1 MFVTQASHRDMCDV
15 VWPAHPIIAG
25 QRLFVKTD
33 YLADYVA
40 QSWGLPRHT
49 LVTGLSDY
57 SPSTFMSDDQIR
69 SLFDRPNI
77 VEWYAQNV
85 CTVHP
90 KLKHLPIGLED
101 TPSKLDFCTRYG
113 QQLRDTPKAETVYTN
128 FSPATN
134 PHERNCFATS
144 AGPKVSF
151 EEYMRTMATHKY
163 VMCPMGNGID
173 THRFWEAQVCG
184 CIPIVR
190 CPKEFLATYAD
201 VPYISIP
208 GICHARFGHPNL
220 VVQRESVFAQN
231 RPSVPVVSVIQ
242 NHPLARGEHLA

>member
-1 MFVTQASHRDMCDV
+1 MFVTQEGHRDACDV
-15 VWPAHPIIAG
+15 VWPAEPEAG

-40 QSWGLPRHT
+40 RSGGFPLHT
-49 LVTGLSDY
+49 LVTGMSDY
-57 SPSTFMSDDQIR
+57 SPSTFMTDDQIHA
-69 SLFDRPNI
+69 LLARPNI
-77 VEWYAQNV
+77 VAWYAQNV
-85 CTVHP
+85 CTAHT
-90 KLKHLPIGLED
+90 KLKHLPIGLVD
-101 TPSKLDFCTRYG
+101 VPSKLAFCAKYE
-113 QQLRDTPKAETVYTN
+113 QELRNTPKTETVYTN

-144 AGPKVSF
+144 LGPAVSF

-190 CPKEFLATYAD
+190 CPKEFLPTYAD

-208 GICHARFGHPNL
+208 GVCYTRLGHPNI

-231 RPSVPVVSVIQ
+231 Q
-242 NHPLARGEHLA
+242 